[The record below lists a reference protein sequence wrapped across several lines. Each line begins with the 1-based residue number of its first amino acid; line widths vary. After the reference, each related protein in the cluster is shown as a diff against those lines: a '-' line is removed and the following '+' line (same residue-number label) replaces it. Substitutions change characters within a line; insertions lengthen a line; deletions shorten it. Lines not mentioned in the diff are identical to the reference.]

1 MSVTAELET
10 FIVDEIALG
19 RGVRTISAD
28 EDLLARGL
36 IDSLGVSQLV
46 AFLEDRFGV
55 HVSDEDLTPENFQT
69 LVRMEAFVARK
80 RATAAAP

>member
-1 MSVTAELET
+1 MSVTAELEC

-19 RGVRTISAD
+19 REVGTIGVD

-55 HVSDEDLTPENFQT
+55 HVSDADLTPENFQS
-69 LVRMEAFVARK
+69 LARMEAFVARK
-80 RATAAAP
+80 RSTAVAP